1 MAHGKCYFCQQP
13 KKEEALFY
21 NDFCPQVM
29 VTKLGK
35 MFGSYLVIDT
45 AGSFHSTYIAVSI
58 F

>member
-13 KKEEALFY
+13 KKEEAPFY

-29 VTKLGK
+29 VTKLRK

-45 AGSFHSTYIAVSI
+45 AGSFHST
-58 F
+58 